1 MEKELSLLEIR
12 QALYKFARNDLKLA
26 RQQGDTIVTGTKR
39 GNLCVSY
46 DRETKRY
53 AIDTCG
59 IDSENLCKN
68 LTASEATP
76 ALADY
81 YQVD

>member
-1 MEKELSLLEIR
+1 MTERSNLEIR
-12 QALYKFARNDLKLA
+12 QALYKFSRADLKLA
-26 RQQGDTIVTGTKR
+26 KKQGDTIVTGTKR

-46 DRETKRY
+46 DCETDRY

-68 LTASEATP
+68 LKLSEAVP

-81 YQVD
+81 YHVDC